1 MTIKYLF
8 AAVLG
13 LALAG
18 CGGGG
23 GGSETMVVADDTT
36 LAASPTTTAAV
47 KDESFVFA
55 SGVPALG
62 TSGST
67 TLKFTDASATPAF
80 SIAADGYTA
89 TGTTAF
95 GSCIFKVTNSTF
107 PAAHPLANGKTL
119 TVNPCSVRVNTA
131 GVTANGET
139 TSRSVA
145 LLLGAANSAG
155 VSVTVGITAT
165 GGLALNGSVV
175 AMVTLTPITGAT

>member
-23 GGSETMVVADDTT
+23 GSETMVVADDAR
-36 LAASPTTTAAV
+36 LEASPTTIAAV

-55 SGVPALG
+55 TGVPALG

-67 TLKFTDASATPAF
+67 TLKFTDDSATPAF

-95 GSCIFKVTNSTF
+95 GSCIFRVSNSNF
-107 PAAHPLANGKTL
+107 PAEHPLANGKTV
-119 TVNPCSVRVNTA
+119 TVNPCTLNVSTSGA
-131 GVTANGET
+131 TANGVAT
-139 TSRSVA
+139 TRSVV
-145 LLLGAANSAG
+145 LLLGAAQSAG
-155 VSVTVGITAT
+155 ASVTVGINAS
-165 GGLALNGSVV
+165 GGLTLNGSLVGT
-175 AMVTLTPITGAT
+175 VTLTPITGAN